1 MTNVTYTDEQLAV
14 FVDFAAL
21 QYRAETCDQISF
33 HALVEESDLD
43 KHTKYDADKCKHAA
57 EAVDI
62 ARNKLGLSDEDI
74 SRCHSLLLN
83 WADNYTGAA
92 A

>member
-14 FVDFAAL
+14 FVDFAAA
-21 QYRAETCDQISF
+21 QHQAEKCDQISF
-33 HALVEESDLD
+33 RALMRDDDLD
-43 KHTKYDADKCKHAA
+43 THAKFYAYRCEHAA
-57 EAVDI
+57 NAVDI

-74 SRCHSLLLN
+74 SRCHHALLL
-83 WADNYTGAA
+83 WASNYTGAA

>member
-1 MTNVTYTDEQLAV
+1 MTNITYTDEQLAV

-33 HALVEESDLD
+33 HALVKESDLD
-43 KHTKYDADKCKHAA
+43 KHTKYYADKCKHAA

-62 ARNKLGLSDEDI
+62 ARSKLGLSDEDI
-74 SRCHSLLLN
+74 RRCHHRLLS